1 MTFYP
6 DPLEAAPAG
15 TVEFMPLDSS
25 KNTIVTIDQDGRAM
39 MYGVASRAFHIL
51 PQLHHPIW
59 DPISITVGGTLYVM
73 KSSPFCTNSA
83 HFKALVHG
91 HRPNM
96 DYLPEG
102 WY

>member
-39 MYGVASRAFHIL
+39 MYGVASLAFHI
-51 PQLHHPIW
+51 PSPYGIPYQW
-59 DPISITVGGTLYVM
+59 RSQQGGRVGRG
-73 KSSPFCTNSA
+73 P
-83 HFKALVHG
+83 
-91 HRPNM
+91 P
-96 DYLPEG
+96 
-102 WY
+102 